1 MEKRTRK
8 SRIKTFF
15 RENAVV
21 LLFFTLFLLYGLAT
35 VKDYGV
41 STDEVIERDSSL
53 AAYKYIMPS
62 VEHVVTDSVDFTQ
75 VPPLKE
81 YVYQD

>member
-1 MEKRTRK
+1 M
-8 SRIKTFF
+8 
-15 RENAVV
+15 

-62 VEHVVTDSVDFTQ
+62 VEHVEIGRASCRERVLRLV
-75 VPPLKE
+75 
-81 YVYQD
+81 